1 LVAGTVVAVVVVVV
15 ELGRGARDDVLVVT
29 RRVDV
34 VVPTV
39 RLGEELVQPVV
50 IIVAT
55 DATIMSTRHRDIT
68 TGSGS
73 HSSRHHPGT

>member
-1 LVAGTVVAVVVVVV
+1 MTGSVVAVVVVVV
-15 ELGRGARDDVLVVT
+15 DVGRGARDDVLVVT

-39 RLGEELVQPVV
+39 RLGDELVQPVL

-55 DATIMSTRHRDIT
+55 DATIMSTRHRDLT
-68 TGSGS
+68 TGSES
-73 HSSRHHPGT
+73 HSSRPHPGT